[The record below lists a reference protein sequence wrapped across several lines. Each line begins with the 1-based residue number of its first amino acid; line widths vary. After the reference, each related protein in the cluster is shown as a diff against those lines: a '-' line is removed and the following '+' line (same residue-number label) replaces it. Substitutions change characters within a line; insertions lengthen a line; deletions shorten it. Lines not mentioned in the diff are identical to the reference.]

1 MGKIIFLPVND
12 SRFNHWRAD
21 FSRLD
26 NDDIIVIVIVIIV

>member
-1 MGKIIFLPVND
+1 MGKIKIIFLPVND
-12 SRFNHWRAD
+12 SRAD